1 MPFIRGLAQPGYG
14 DTLFQSRPGSRM
26 PAKLSNQLRH
36 ERLCAFTHVR
46 VAWFFV
52 ALCALE
58 VYSSWKALGRPISP
72 PASLF
77 DLLFYVL
84 VVVVYAPIFLM
95 IFRCFSE
102 SFIIVIATVHIA
114 MAVVS
119 WFAPG
124 LFDPYKNLIGWA
136 FVALWITGLVLSLN
150 MAVQAIR
157 NPFMAPEGD
166 EASSPKKGLLILGAV
181 IVIAFIVGLTLYWIP
196 SR

>member
-1 MPFIRGLAQPGYG
+1 
-14 DTLFQSRPGSRM
+14 M
-26 PAKLSNQLRH
+26 PAKLSNELRH
-36 ERLCAFTHVR
+36 ERLCAFTHAR

-58 VYSSWKALGRPISP
+58 VYSSWKALGRPISR

-77 DLLFYVL
+77 DLLFYIL

-102 SFIIVIATVHIA
+102 RFIIAVATVHIA

-124 LFDPYKNLIGWA
+124 LFRPYTNFIGWA
-136 FVALWITGLVLSLN
+136 FVALWIAGLVLSLN
-150 MAVQAIR
+150 MPIQAIR
-157 NPFMAPEGD
+157 NPYIAPEGE
-166 EASSPKKGLLILGAV
+166 EASSPKKGLVILGAV
-181 IVIAFIVGLTLYWIP
+181 IVIAFLLGLTLYWIP